1 MNALITFSYK
11 TIIII
16 ASLFIG
22 LAISVLIGIS
32 LILELIR
39 YVIDFI
45 LSINNKFT
53 LGLLDMIISTLDEL
67 IKRGE

>member
-1 MNALITFSYK
+1 MNAFITFSYK

-45 LSINNKFT
+45 LSVNNKFT
-53 LGLLDMIISTLDEL
+53 LGLLDMINSSIDEILKLDE
-67 IKRGE
+67 